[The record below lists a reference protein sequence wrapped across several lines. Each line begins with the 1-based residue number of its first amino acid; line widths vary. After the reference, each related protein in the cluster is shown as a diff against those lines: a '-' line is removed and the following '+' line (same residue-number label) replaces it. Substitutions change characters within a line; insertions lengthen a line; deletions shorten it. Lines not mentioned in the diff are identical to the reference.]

1 MELTANELAAIVGGT
16 IQGNGEVKVNNF
28 AKIEEGTEG
37 CLTFLANPKYTQH
50 IYTTNASAVLVKS
63 DFVPEQEIKATLIK
77 VQDPYATLALL
88 MKMVNDS
95 ISRPQGIEQPSFV
108 SEGVDVS
115 ECQYIGAFAYIGK
128 GVKLGKGVSIYPH
141 SYIGD
146 NVVIG
151 DNTTIYAGVR
161 IYHNCVIGERCV
173 IHAGAVI
180 GADGFGFAP
189 TANGYDKIP
198 QIGIVTIEDDVE
210 IGANTCID
218 RSTMGSTYV
227 RKGVKLDNLVQIAHN
242 TDIGANTV
250 MSSQVGV
257 AGSTKVGKDCII
269 AGMVGISGHIQIA
282 DNTTI
287 GAFSGV
293 SNTIKEPG
301 QIYHGAVAIPAMKNK
316 RSFAVYRNLPDLSKT
331 VYELEKQIKELKEAL
346 NK

>member
-146 NVVIG
+146 NVVIS

-189 TANGYDKIP
+189 TENGYEKIP
-198 QIGIVTIEDDVE
+198 QMGNVVLEDDTEV
-210 IGANTCID
+210 GANTTID
-218 RSTMGSTYV
+218 RATMGST
-227 RKGVKLDNLVQIAHN
+227 RIGKGTKLDNLI
-242 TDIGANTV
+242 
-250 MSSQVGV
+250 QVGHNV
-257 AGSTKVGKDCII
+257 EIGRNNVFAAQTGIAGSTSIGDGNRVGGQCGF
-269 AGMVGISGHIQIA
+269 AGHIQIG
-282 DNTTI
+282 DNNEFGAQSGIPNNVGSGNRLI
-287 GAFSGV
+287 GY
-293 SNTIKEPG
+293 P
-301 QIYHGAVAIPAMKNK
+301 AIDA
-316 RSFAVYRNLPDLSKT
+316 RSFAKNLVYIKK
-331 VYELEKQIKELKEAL
+331 LESLFKNHK
-346 NK
+346 